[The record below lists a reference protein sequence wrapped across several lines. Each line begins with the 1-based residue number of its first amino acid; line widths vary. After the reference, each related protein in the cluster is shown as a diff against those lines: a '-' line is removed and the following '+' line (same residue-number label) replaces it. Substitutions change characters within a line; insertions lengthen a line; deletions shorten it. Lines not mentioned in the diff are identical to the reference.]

1 MLNMQFCSKQDMGLP
16 QSLLDYMWYFPSK
29 ISQSATL
36 VDKVLR
42 QEQPRP
48 NAGQNPEDS
57 CVRLDV
63 ALVECLAA
71 STALPDVAKFQECYA
86 ATAQSGI
93 PPGSALD
100 ECSQYVSSMR
110 KHLKQLGLYPVK

>member
-1 MLNMQFCSKQDMGLP
+1 MWPFTRKQAEQTLPADEIARLQRRCRGLT
-16 QSLLDYMWYFPSK
+16 QAHK
-29 ISQSATL
+29 AC
-36 VDKVLR
+36 LR
-42 QEQPRP
+42 A

-71 STALPDVAKFQECYA
+71 SIALPEVAKFQECYA